1 MDRGVWK
8 ATVHRVAKS
17 PDRTELLALHFSTLS
32 YKMRIN
38 KKLFQEVTSE
48 D

>member
-17 PDRTELLALHFSTLS
+17 PDRNELLTLHFSTLS
-32 YKMRIN
+32 YIMRIN